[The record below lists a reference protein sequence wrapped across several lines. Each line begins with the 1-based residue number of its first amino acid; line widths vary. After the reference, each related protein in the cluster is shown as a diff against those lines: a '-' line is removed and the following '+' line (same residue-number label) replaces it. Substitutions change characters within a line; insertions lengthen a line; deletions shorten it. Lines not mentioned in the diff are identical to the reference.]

1 VDSVVDNLHELVPKY
16 LYTGILLD
24 EIEDKTM
31 LDLIRIGLGLL
42 LIFFFPGFTL
52 MRMLFPRAE
61 ELDTEMGLLF
71 QIVIGAVMSV
81 VISVLMGF
89 VLGSPVL
96 KGFTEVNIWLALGG
110 LSLIFFIGGWWRGSY
125 QILGKL
131 HPKLERPLPQT
142 DIVEYNLGPLES
154 DTLLEF
160 QKLAR
165 ERYQLRKDIKNFERK
180 SRVQTKSMMEYY
192 RKKSLKAQK
201 RLSEIDDRIKEL
213 EKLRARQL
221 Y

>member
-1 VDSVVDNLHELVPKY
+1 
-16 LYTGILLD
+16 
-24 EIEDKTM
+24 M
-31 LDLIRIGLGLL
+31 LDIIQIIMGLL
-42 LIFFFPGFTL
+42 LVFFLPGFTL

-71 QIVIGAVMSV
+71 QMVIGAVMSV
-81 VISVLMGF
+81 VISVLIGF
-89 VLGSPVL
+89 VLGSPII
-96 KGFTEVNIWLALGG
+96 KGFTSLNLWLTLGG
-110 LSLIFFIGGWWRGSY
+110 MSVGFFIYGWWRGAY
-125 QILGKL
+125 QFLGNI

-142 DIVEYNLGPLES
+142 DIVEYNLGPLDSE
-154 DTLLEF
+154 TLLEF

-165 ERYQLRKDIKNFERK
+165 ERYQLRKDIKTFERK

-192 RKKSLKAQK
+192 QKKSLKAQN
-201 RLSEIDDRIKEL
+201 RLNEIDNRIKEL

>member
-1 VDSVVDNLHELVPKY
+1 
-16 LYTGILLD
+16 
-24 EIEDKTM
+24 M
-31 LDLIRIGLGLL
+31 LDIIRIPLGLL
-42 LIFFFPGFTL
+42 LNFFIPGFTL

-71 QIVIGAVMSV
+71 QAVLGAVMSV
-81 VISVLMGF
+81 VITVLVGF
-89 VLGSPVL
+89 LLGSPVL
-96 KGFTEVNIWLALGG
+96 QGFTDVNIWLTLGG
-110 LSLIFFIGGWWRGSY
+110 LSLLFFILGWYRGAY
-125 QILGKL
+125 QFLGHL

-142 DIVEYNLGPLES
+142 DIVEYNLGPLED

-160 QKLAR
+160 QKLTK
-165 ERYQLRKDIKNFERK
+165 ERHQLRKDIRTYDRK

-192 RKKSLKAQK
+192 KKKSIKAQK
-201 RLSEIDDRIKEL
+201 RLDEIDNRIKEL

>member
-1 VDSVVDNLHELVPKY
+1 
-16 LYTGILLD
+16 
-24 EIEDKTM
+24 M
-31 LDLIRIGLGLL
+31 LEWIRIAIGLL

-52 MRMLFPRAE
+52 MRLLFPRAE

-71 QIVIGAVMSV
+71 QAVLGAVMSV
-81 VISVLMGF
+81 VISVLVGF
-89 VLGSPVL
+89 VLGSPIL
-96 KGFTEVNIWLALGG
+96 EGFTSVNIWLSLGG
-110 LSLIFFIGGWWRGSY
+110 MSILFFVLGWYRGAY
-125 QILGKL
+125 QFLGKL
-131 HPKLERPLPQT
+131 HPKLERPLPET

-160 QKLAR
+160 QKLTK
-165 ERYQLRKDIKNFERK
+165 ERFKLRKDIKTYDRK

-192 RKKSLKAQK
+192 KKKSIKAQN
-201 RLSEIDDRIKEL
+201 RLNEIDKRIKEL

>member
-1 VDSVVDNLHELVPKY
+1 
-16 LYTGILLD
+16 
-24 EIEDKTM
+24 M
-31 LDLIRIGLGLL
+31 LDLIQIVMGLL
-42 LIFFFPGFTL
+42 LIFFLPGFTL

-71 QIVIGAVMSV
+71 QMVIGAVMSV
-81 VISVLMGF
+81 VISVLIGF
-89 VLGSPVL
+89 VLGSPVF
-96 KGFTEVNIWLALGG
+96 KSFTGLNLWITLGG
-110 LSLIFFIGGWWRGSY
+110 MSLAFFIYGWWRGAY
-125 QILGKL
+125 QFIGKL

-160 QKLAR
+160 QKLAK
-165 ERYQLRKDIKNFERK
+165 ERYQLRRDIKTFERK

-192 RKKSLKAQK
+192 QKKSQKAQK
-201 RLSEIDDRIKEL
+201 RLNDIDKRIKEL

>member
-1 VDSVVDNLHELVPKY
+1 
-16 LYTGILLD
+16 
-24 EIEDKTM
+24 M
-31 LDLIRIGLGLL
+31 LDLIQIIMGLL
-42 LIFFFPGFTL
+42 LIFFLPGFTL

-71 QIVIGAVMSV
+71 QMVIGAVMSV
-81 VISVLMGF
+81 VISVLIGF

-96 KGFTEVNIWLALGG
+96 KGFTALNLWLTLGG
-110 LSLIFFIGGWWRGSY
+110 MSLAFFIYGWWRGAY
-125 QILGKL
+125 QFMGKL

-160 QKLAR
+160 QKLAK
-165 ERYQLRKDIKNFERK
+165 ERYQLRRDIKTFERK

-192 RKKSLKAQK
+192 HNKSKKAQK
-201 RLSEIDDRIKEL
+201 RLNDIDKRIKEL

>member
-1 VDSVVDNLHELVPKY
+1 
-16 LYTGILLD
+16 
-24 EIEDKTM
+24 M
-31 LDLIRIGLGLL
+31 LDLIQIIMGLL
-42 LIFFFPGFTL
+42 LIFFLPGFTL

-71 QIVIGAVMSV
+71 QMVIGAVMSV
-81 VISVLMGF
+81 VISVLIGF
-89 VLGSPVL
+89 LLGNPIL
-96 KGFTEVNIWLALGG
+96 QGFTALNLWLALGG
-110 LSLIFFIGGWWRGSY
+110 LSVAFFIYGWWRGAY
-125 QILGKL
+125 QFLGNL

-160 QKLAR
+160 QKLAK
-165 ERYQLRKDIKNFERK
+165 ERFQLRKNIKAFERK

-192 RKKSLKAQK
+192 QKKSLKAQK
-201 RLSEIDDRIKEL
+201 RLSEIDNRIKEL

>member
-1 VDSVVDNLHELVPKY
+1 
-16 LYTGILLD
+16 
-24 EIEDKTM
+24 M
-31 LDLIRIGLGLL
+31 LDLIQIIMGLL
-42 LIFFFPGFTL
+42 LIFFLPGFTL

-71 QIVIGAVMSV
+71 QMVIGAVMSV
-81 VISVLMGF
+81 VISVLIGF
-89 VLGSPVL
+89 VLGSPVF
-96 KGFTEVNIWLALGG
+96 KGFTAVNLWLTLGG
-110 LSLIFFIGGWWRGSY
+110 MSLAFFIYGWWRGAY
-125 QILGKL
+125 QFMGKL

-160 QKLAR
+160 QKLAK
-165 ERYQLRKDIKNFERK
+165 ERYQLRRDIKAFERK

-192 RKKSLKAQK
+192 QKKSQKAQR
-201 RLSEIDDRIKEL
+201 RLNDIDSRIKEL

>member
-1 VDSVVDNLHELVPKY
+1 
-16 LYTGILLD
+16 
-24 EIEDKTM
+24 M
-31 LDLIRIGLGLL
+31 LEWIRIAIGLL

-52 MRMLFPRAE
+52 MRLLFPRAE

-71 QIVIGAVMSV
+71 QAVLGAVMSV
-81 VISVLMGF
+81 VISVLVGF
-89 VLGSPVL
+89 ILGSPIL
-96 KGFTEVNIWLALGG
+96 QGFTSINIWLSLGG
-110 LSLIFFIGGWWRGSY
+110 MTILFFILGWYRGAY
-125 QILGKL
+125 QFLGKL
-131 HPKLERPLPQT
+131 HPKLERPLPET

-160 QKLAR
+160 QKLTK
-165 ERYQLRKDIKNFERK
+165 ERFKLRRDIKTYDRK

-192 RKKSLKAQK
+192 KKKSIKAQK
-201 RLSEIDDRIKEL
+201 RLNEIDNRIKEL

>member
-1 VDSVVDNLHELVPKY
+1 
-16 LYTGILLD
+16 
-24 EIEDKTM
+24 M
-31 LDLIRIGLGLL
+31 LDLIRMGLGLL
-42 LIFFFPGFTL
+42 LVFFFPGFTL
-52 MRMLFPRAE
+52 MRMLFPRPD

-71 QIVIGAVMSV
+71 QVVLGAVMSV
-81 VISVLMGF
+81 VISILVGF

-96 KGFTEVNIWLALGG
+96 KGFTPINVWLVLGG
-110 LSLIFFIGGWWRGSY
+110 ITISFFIIGWYRGSY
-125 QILGKL
+125 QFLGRL

-142 DIVEYNLGPLES
+142 DIVEYNLGPLEADS
-154 DTLLEF
+154 LLEF

-180 SRVQTKSMMEYY
+180 SRVQPKSMRDYY
-192 RKKSLKAQK
+192 QKKSLKAQK
-201 RLSEIDDRIKEL
+201 RLTEIDTRIKEL

>member
-1 VDSVVDNLHELVPKY
+1 MPKY
-16 LYTGILLD
+16 LNIGILLGF
-24 EIEDKTM
+24 IEDKTM
-31 LDLIRIGLGLL
+31 LDLIQIMLGLL
-42 LIFFFPGFTL
+42 LIFFLPGFTL

-61 ELDTEMGLLF
+61 ELDTEMGLMF
-71 QIVIGAVMSV
+71 QMVIGSVMSV
-81 VISVLMGF
+81 VISVLIGF
-89 VLGSPVL
+89 VLGSHVL
-96 KGFTEVNIWLALGG
+96 QGFTAGNLWLVLGG
-110 LSLIFFIGGWWRGSY
+110 MSLGFFIYGWWRGAY
-125 QILGKL
+125 QFLGKL

-160 QKLAR
+160 QKLAK
-165 ERYQLRKDIKNFERK
+165 ERFNLRKDIKSYERK

-192 RKKSLKAQK
+192 HKKSLKAQN
-201 RLSEIDDRIKEL
+201 RLNEIDKRIKEL

>member
-1 VDSVVDNLHELVPKY
+1 
-16 LYTGILLD
+16 
-24 EIEDKTM
+24 M
-31 LDLIRIGLGLL
+31 LDLIQIMMGLL
-42 LIFFFPGFTL
+42 LVFFLPGFTL

-61 ELDTEMGLLF
+61 ELDTEMGILF
-71 QIVIGAVMSV
+71 QMVLGSVMSV
-81 VISVLMGF
+81 VISVLIGF
-89 VLGSPVL
+89 VLGNPFL
-96 KGFTEVNIWLALGG
+96 QGFTGGNLWLVLGG
-110 LSLIFFIGGWWRGSY
+110 MSLLFFIYGWYRGAY
-125 QILGKL
+125 QFLGKL

-160 QKLAR
+160 QKLAK
-165 ERYQLRKDIKNFERK
+165 ERYQLRKDIKTYERK

-192 RKKSLKAQK
+192 QRKSLKAQG
-201 RLSEIDDRIKEL
+201 RLNEIDNRIKEL

>member
-1 VDSVVDNLHELVPKY
+1 
-16 LYTGILLD
+16 
-24 EIEDKTM
+24 
-31 LDLIRIGLGLL
+31 
-42 LIFFFPGFTL
+42 

-71 QIVIGAVMSV
+71 QVVIGSVMSV
-81 VISVLMGF
+81 VIAVLIGF
-89 VLGSPVL
+89 VLGSPSL
-96 KGFTEVNIWLALGG
+96 EAFTPGNLWVVLGG
-110 LSLIFFIGGWWRGSY
+110 MSLLFFIYGWWRGAY
-125 QILGKL
+125 QFLGKL

-160 QKLAR
+160 QKLAK
-165 ERYQLRKDIKNFERK
+165 ERYQLRKDIKAFDRK

-192 RKKSLKAQK
+192 QRKSLKAQT
-201 RLSEIDDRIKEL
+201 RLNEIDNRIKEL

>member
-1 VDSVVDNLHELVPKY
+1 
-16 LYTGILLD
+16 
-24 EIEDKTM
+24 M
-31 LDLIRIGLGLL
+31 LELIRFALGLL
-42 LIFFFPGFTL
+42 LVFFFPGFTL
-52 MRMLFPRAE
+52 MRMLFPRPE

-71 QIVIGAVMSV
+71 QVVVGAVMSV
-81 VISVLMGF
+81 VIAVLVGF

-96 KGFTEVNIWLALGG
+96 KGFIALNLWLALGG
-110 LSLIFFIGGWWRGSY
+110 LSLLFFALGWYRGAY
-125 QILGKL
+125 QFLGRL

-160 QKLAR
+160 QKLTK
-165 ERYQLRKDIKNFERK
+165 ERFQLRRDIKIYERK

-192 RKKSLKAQK
+192 QKKSLKAQK
-201 RLSEIDDRIKEL
+201 RLNEIDKKIKEL
-213 EKLRARQL
+213 EKLRSRQL

>member
-1 VDSVVDNLHELVPKY
+1 MFE
-16 LYTGILLD
+16 
-24 EIEDKTM
+24 
-31 LDLIRIGLGLL
+31 LIRIAFGLL

-71 QIVIGAVMSV
+71 QAVLGSVMSV
-81 VISVLMGF
+81 VISVLVGF
-89 VLGSPVL
+89 VLGSPIL
-96 KGFTEVNIWLALGG
+96 EGFTDLNIWLTLGG
-110 LSLIFFIGGWWRGSY
+110 LSLLFFAFGWYRGAY
-125 QILGKL
+125 QFLGKL
-131 HPKLERPLPQT
+131 HPKLERPLPET

-160 QKLAR
+160 QKLTK
-165 ERYQLRKDIKNFERK
+165 ERFQLRKDIKTFDRK
-180 SRVQTKSMMEYY
+180 SRVQTKSMMDYY
-192 RKKSLKAQK
+192 QKKSLRAQK
-201 RLSEIDDRIKEL
+201 RLNEIDKRIKEL

>member
-1 VDSVVDNLHELVPKY
+1 
-16 LYTGILLD
+16 
-24 EIEDKTM
+24 M
-31 LDLIRIGLGLL
+31 LDLIQIIMGLL
-42 LIFFFPGFTL
+42 LIFFLPGFTL

-71 QIVIGAVMSV
+71 QMVIGAVMSV
-81 VISVLMGF
+81 VISVLIGF
-89 VLGSPVL
+89 LLGNPL
-96 KGFTEVNIWLALGG
+96 LQGFTALNLWLALSG
-110 LSLIFFIGGWWRGSY
+110 LSVAFFIYGWWRGAY
-125 QILGKL
+125 QFLGNL

-160 QKLAR
+160 QKLAK
-165 ERYQLRKDIKNFERK
+165 ERFQLRKNIKTFERK

-192 RKKSLKAQK
+192 QKKSLKAQK
-201 RLSEIDDRIKEL
+201 RLSEIDNRIKEL

>member
-1 VDSVVDNLHELVPKY
+1 
-16 LYTGILLD
+16 
-24 EIEDKTM
+24 M
-31 LDLIRIGLGLL
+31 LDLIQIMLGLL
-42 LIFFFPGFTL
+42 LVFFLPGFTL

-71 QIVIGAVMSV
+71 QMVIGSVMSV
-81 VISVLMGF
+81 VISVLIGF
-89 VLGSPVL
+89 VLGSQVL
-96 KGFTEVNIWLALGG
+96 KSFTAGNLWLVLGG
-110 LSLIFFIGGWWRGSY
+110 MSLLFFIYGWYRGAY
-125 QILGKL
+125 QFLGKL

-160 QKLAR
+160 QKLAK
-165 ERYQLRKDIKNFERK
+165 ERFNLRKDIKSYERK
-180 SRVQTKSMMEYY
+180 SRVQTKNMMEYY
-192 RKKSLKAQK
+192 QKKSLKAQK
-201 RLSEIDDRIKEL
+201 RLNEIDRRIKEL